1 MSAAAPSPAL
11 TSALTAVRTCLAAEL
26 DIPAARIAPSDQLD
40 RLEHADSVRL
50 MEVVARLEDR
60 YDVEFDDDRV
70 RAADTVADLAALVV
84 DALEAEGR

>member
-1 MSAAAPSPAL
+1 MSPAAPSPAL
-11 TSALTAVRTCLAAEL
+11 TSALTAVRTCLADEL

-40 RLEHADSVRL
+40 LLERADSVRL
-50 MEVVARLEDR
+50 MEVVARLENQ

-84 DALEAEGR
+84 DTLETEGR